1 MSICLSVPLS
11 PVYPLKAET
20 RGRRADAAAATQDWR
35 SVFGARGSEGWM
47 EVPQRGSGGRAH
59 SRGQGA
65 KSPDADETQQIIYTL
80 EKYFVRHT
88 WCHCQ
93 NDETVTLPAMLYTRG
108 GDNC

>member
-1 MSICLSVPLS
+1 
-11 PVYPLKAET
+11 
-20 RGRRADAAAATQDWR
+20 
-35 SVFGARGSEGWM
+35 M

-108 GDNC
+108 G